1 MPYPKS
7 IQDIVNYFYELNI
20 DMKFKRNTKITQILD
35 SLFEVYSKRVPDVNK
50 ITSEMIKEGMVSSQ
64 TEIINDHIAFRT
76 LGVPNL
82 GINSFEKIFLAHG
95 YKKRDF
101 YHFRA
106 KKLNAYW
113 YSPPAK
119 ELPRI
124 FISELR
130 VNELSTEAKKIIKSY
145 TEEIKF
151 DPVDKLD
158 LTNSESVAK
167 FLQTPLWNLPTIEDY
182 EFLLNESEYAS
193 WVIYNRYYLNHYTI
207 SVHDLPS
214 PFNKLESF
222 NSFLKNIGIKLNTS
236 GGIIKTS
243 KDKLLRQ
250 SSSVANS
257 VKAKFYN
264 NKERIIA
271 GSYVEFAERSP
282 LPEFTHLIPSKL
294 KSIHRREGFETSNAD
309 SIFEST
315 FTSQLK
321 R

>member
-1 MPYPKS
+1 M
-7 IQDIVNYFYELNI
+7 
-20 DMKFKRNTKITQILD
+20 TQILD
-35 SLFEVYSKRVPDVNK
+35 SLFEVYSERVPDVKK
-50 ITSEMIKEGMVSSQ
+50 ITSEMIREGMVSSQ
-64 TEIINDHIAFRT
+64 TDIINDHIAFRT
-76 LGVPNL
+76 MGVPNL

-95 YKKRDF
+95 YEKRDF
-101 YHFRA
+101 YHFEA
-106 KKLNAYW
+106 KKLDAYW
-113 YSPPAK
+113 YSPPTK

-145 TEEIKF
+145 TQNVKY
-151 DPVDKLD
+151 DPVDKID
-158 LTNSESVAK
+158 LNNSESVSE
-167 FLQTPLWNLPTIEDY
+167 FLRTPLWNLPSLEDY
-182 EFLLNESEYAS
+182 EFLLHESEYAS

-222 NSFLKNIGIKLNTS
+222 NSFLKNIGITLNTS

-257 VKAKFYN
+257 INATFCN
-264 NKERIIA
+264 NKKKSIA

-282 LPEFTHLIPSKL
+282 LPEYKHLEASRL
-294 KSIHRREGFETSNAD
+294 KRIHRREGFETSNAD